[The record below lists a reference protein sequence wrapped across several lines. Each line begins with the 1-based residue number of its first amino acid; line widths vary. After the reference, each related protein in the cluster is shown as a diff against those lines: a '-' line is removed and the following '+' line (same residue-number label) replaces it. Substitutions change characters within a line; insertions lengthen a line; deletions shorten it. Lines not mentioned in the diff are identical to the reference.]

1 MRSRIEDFLTFLDLE
16 RGFSDTTIMADRN
29 DLRQFLSFLGGLDSP
44 PGDWNQV
51 DKGMIVSYI
60 LDLKEREYAS
70 ATVAR
75 KVASLKSLF
84 HFLAG
89 DGTVRKDPAADLDS
103 PRIRKCPPRA
113 ISREDVQLLLDAP
126 GNDGTPRCL
135 RNRAILEL
143 LYATGMRVTE
153 LVSLDMGDVNLA
165 SASVRCIGRG
175 SRERVIPLYRR
186 CVGALEAYIE
196 QGRDRLLKDPRER
209 SLFLNHRGER
219 LTRQGLWLIIKGYV
233 ESAGISSEVT
243 PHTLRHSFAIHML
256 DGGVDLGNVQRLL
269 GHANRSTTRVYAQV
283 SSEWPT
289 RPYDDAHPR
298 TH

>member
-1 MRSRIEDFLTFLDLE
+1 MRKGIEEFLAYLE
-16 RGFSDTTIMADRN
+16 SEQGFSHNTIMAYRN
-29 DLRQFLSFLGGLDSP
+29 DLRQFLSFLEGMDSP
-44 PGDWNQV
+44 LEGWNQV
-51 DKGMIVSYI
+51 DRNTIISYI

-70 ATVAR
+70 STVAR

-84 HFLAG
+84 HFLTG
-89 DGTVRKDPAADLDS
+89 NGEVKKDPTAGLDS
-103 PRIRKCPPRA
+103 PRIRKCPPKA
-113 ISREDVQLLLDAP
+113 ISREDVQRLLDAP

-135 RNRAILEL
+135 RDRAILEL

-165 SASVRCIGRG
+165 SASVRCMGRA

-186 CVGALEAYIE
+186 CVGALEAYVE
-196 QGRDRLLKDPRER
+196 QGRDRLIKNPRER

-233 ESAGISSEVT
+233 ESAGVSSEVT

-256 DGGVDLGNVQRLL
+256 DGGVDLGNVQKLL
-269 GHANRSTTRVYAQV
+269 GHANKSTTRVYAQV
-283 SSEWPT
+283 SG
-289 RPYDDAHPR
+289 DQH
-298 TH
+298 

>member
-1 MRSRIEDFLTFLDLE
+1 
-16 RGFSDTTIMADRN
+16 
-29 DLRQFLSFLGGLDSP
+29 
-44 PGDWNQV
+44 
-51 DKGMIVSYI
+51 
-60 LDLKEREYAS
+60 
-70 ATVAR
+70 
-75 KVASLKSLF
+75 
-84 HFLAG
+84 
-89 DGTVRKDPAADLDS
+89 
-103 PRIRKCPPRA
+103 
-113 ISREDVQLLLDAP
+113 
-126 GNDGTPRCL
+126 
-135 RNRAILEL
+135 
-143 LYATGMRVTE
+143 
-153 LVSLDMGDVNLA
+153 MGDVNLA

-289 RPYDDAHPR
+289 RVYDDAHPR